1 MNFSSN
7 VIESLGAGTA
17 VTTKWHSP
25 NGLKILKCWWN
36 RRTRCALIN
45 KMPRGHELVLL
56 GWWTGNTSPAI
67 QSYEVNGSLHCGW
80 EVEIEDYLLVSN
92 MRFQCSAS
100 QFGEEYRVDWLKFQ
114 RGWNL
119 KGTIYFFKYYGIGI
133 VSIALSVKMIICFST
148 LHHLLLAV
156 CTAPTLLQD
165 FQKLPFSQNHPQL
178 KVPCNSHQ
186 PPTNTLTQPTNQH
199 LLLVEEILH
208 EVGSLSHYLQG
219 FGHHPRWL
227 LGISSINKCRQ
238 ENEGYQIYWWHFALL
253 QDVAGGVGSE
263 LLHPVVPRW
272 SRQLSVRNGRRPR

>member
-1 MNFSSN
+1 
-7 VIESLGAGTA
+7 
-17 VTTKWHSP
+17 
-25 NGLKILKCWWN
+25 
-36 RRTRCALIN
+36 
-45 KMPRGHELVLL
+45 
-56 GWWTGNTSPAI
+56 
-67 QSYEVNGSLHCGW
+67 
-80 EVEIEDYLLVSN
+80 

-133 VSIALSVKMIICFST
+133 VSIALSVKMIICFSHCIISCLQCALRQPFFRT
-148 LHHLLLAV
+148 FKNFLSPEPSAV
-156 CTAPTLLQD
+156 KSPLQ
-165 FQKLPFSQNHPQL
+165 
-178 KVPCNSHQ
+178 Q
-186 PPTNTLTQPTNQH
+186 PPTTNQH
-199 LLLVEEILH
+199 PNPTHQPTSTVGGRNLH

-272 SRQLSVRNGRRPR
+272 SRQLSVRMGEGQGKRGVNK